1 MRIKKRLSALLF
13 TLLLCCAFC
22 VPAYAHEVP
31 DMTKAGSITASMTYE
46 GEAVGGGSLTFYRV
60 GDVSEDDGNY
70 SFTLTEDFAGS
81 GLALDN
87 IADAALAEDLAEYA
101 DANRISGTTVEIG
114 SDGQVTADNLTLGLY
129 LAVQTEA
136 ADGYEAVSPFLVSVP
151 MYENG
156 AYIYNVNAEPKM
168 EPLSP
173 SPAAPEEPET
183 PAEPSPGT
191 KLPQTGQLNW
201 PVPVLTVLGL
211 CLILAGWEL
220 RVGKQSYEA

>member
-1 MRIKKRLSALLF
+1 
-13 TLLLCCAFC
+13 
-22 VPAYAHEVP
+22 
-31 DMTKAGSITASMTYE
+31 
-46 GEAVGGGSLTFYRV
+46 
-60 GDVSEDDGNY
+60 
-70 SFTLTEDFAGS
+70 
-81 GLALDN
+81 
-87 IADAALAEDLAEYA
+87 
-101 DANRISGTTVEIG
+101 
-114 SDGQVTADNLTLGLY
+114 
-129 LAVQTEA
+129 
-136 ADGYEAVSPFLVSVP
+136 
-151 MYENG
+151 
-156 AYIYNVNAEPKM
+156 M